1 MVNMVVYLLVS
12 LLLVLSSSISANA
25 LVLPSS
31 GSICTHNRNTNHHIT
46 LPRGGASKLFSTAI
60 NNNND
65 DDINDE
71 EVKQQKKK
79 LTREFFGI
87 ALPAFIQLAAEPLAG
102 LVDTVYLGRL
112 GPEVLGGAGKL
123 LLFCLVYVY
132 MYPVCNSSLCMY
144 TAIFYI
150 CNSSLHIFVVS
161 CAYKS

>member
-1 MVNMVVYLLVS
+1 MVVYLLVS

-31 GSICTHNRNTNHHIT
+31 RSICTHNRNTNHHIT
-46 LPRGGASKLFSTAI
+46 LPRGGAFKLFSTAI

-87 ALPAFIQLAAEPLAG
+87 ALPAFIQLAAGKSA
-102 LVDTVYLGRL
+102 LVLFYLNEL
-112 GPEVLGGAGKL
+112 MCSYEV
-123 LLFCLVYVY
+123 FE
-132 MYPVCNSSLCMY
+132 
-144 TAIFYI
+144 I
-150 CNSSLHIFVVS
+150 
-161 CAYKS
+161 